1 MADTLSHLLS
11 QAGQTQLHRVASR
24 TLVLWGPSHLALCS
38 IATELSFLPDFLPP
52 GCELQGDLSQKRSV
66 HLPETFLYV
75 QQNPGRVGWV
85 QTAQCQA
92 CTMKGTSCPPPL
104 CCSSLPYH
112 RTTSEHTGKKDP
124 KKNLKFFSS
133 VLHYESLHPFP
144 NPGHSSHISNPHIIL
159 GISFG
164 GTDVL
169 TPCLQCCE
177 LTHALCG
184 M

>member
-11 QAGQTQLHRVASR
+11 QAGQTQLHRVASH

-38 IATELSFLPDFLPP
+38 ISTELSFLPDFLPP

-75 QQNPGRVGWV
+75 QQKPGRVGWV

-104 CCSSLPYH
+104 MLLTLALPSHNIRTYWEKRPQEEPQILQLCSSL
-112 RTTSEHTGKKDP
+112 
-124 KKNLKFFSS
+124 
-133 VLHYESLHPFP
+133 
-144 NPGHSSHISNPHIIL
+144 
-159 GISFG
+159 
-164 GTDVL
+164 
-169 TPCLQCCE
+169 
-177 LTHALCG
+177 
-184 M
+184 